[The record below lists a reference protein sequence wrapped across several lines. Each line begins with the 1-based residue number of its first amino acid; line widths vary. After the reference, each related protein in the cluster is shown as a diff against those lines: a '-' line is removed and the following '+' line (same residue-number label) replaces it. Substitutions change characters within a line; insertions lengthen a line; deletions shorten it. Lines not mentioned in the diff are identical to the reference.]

1 MFEHL
6 LHSSHHHAI
15 TLVTFRRP
23 TATRRR
29 HRADH
34 GVIRG
39 VIFHP
44 AWRPLPGVQ
53 LPCPGD
59 RGTTKDAAPANATRR
74 QRAPPTPPAS
84 AAATWRS
91 APAFRGIRRV
101 VGGCRRPRSCG
112 SWPPARPQTSPWF
125 STRTPRARSDL
136 GAAEAAYMG
145 GIAHR
150 VANADQSVPLSRE
163 SVPNLALRPGGGLGE
178 GQSDRGTGRLR
189 PRLAPAQLDRGL
201 RTDHLHGRDELRAA
215 RGSNRATV
223 ERGAAVATGVMKDA
237 AKKVM
242 APDRVVAGRDR
253 AGRVPG
259 RHGARRQL

>member
-91 APAFRGIRRV
+91 APAFRGIHRV
-101 VGGCRRPRSCG
+101 VGGGRRPRSCG
-112 SWPPARPQTSPWF
+112 SWPPARAKTSPWF
-125 STRTPRARSDL
+125 STSAPRAQSDL
-136 GAAEAAYMG
+136 ARSQAAPMG
-145 GIAHR
+145 PIAHR
-150 VANADQSVPLSRE
+150 VANADQRVPLTRE
-163 SVPNLALRPGGGLGE
+163 SVPSFALRAAGGLGE

-189 PRLAPAQLDRGL
+189 PRRAPALLDRGL
-201 RTDHLHGRDELRAA
+201 RAGHLHGRDELCAA

-242 APDRVVAGRDR
+242 ARTATF
-253 AGRVPG
+253 
-259 RHGARRQL
+259 